1 MQLTEKEEVLNYLKT
16 YDIDATWLR
25 EKSSYILNDV
35 VLKTWFEK
43 GVNAIRLTILGMLK
57 L

>member
-1 MQLTEKEEVLNYLKT
+1 MKT
-16 YDIDATWLR
+16 YGLDATWLR

-43 GVNAIRLTILGMLK
+43 GSQRYSFDNLGDVKIVESSVLK
-57 L
+57 